1 MHYTVTF
8 QTEPRFRSIRYGQ
21 GTIYSSGCG
30 PASLCNALRAAGIAD
45 VGLQTMC
52 AFAVSA
58 GARVPGGT
66 NMHTLLRAASKKYR
80 FSYRTTNQ
88 NAALL
93 AHLRAGGTA
102 ILHCGSAYKLFS
114 NSGHFVAAVAAN
126 GQRITILDSYWY
138 AGKYTATALRRKYA
152 QVVQKGVVRTGLEQ
166 CGRATADRTPH
177 YYLISKTHEEAE
189 DMTEKQVRALI
200 DKVAAETAKKAV
212 SAWAKQAWQ
221 EATDAGIVDG
231 SSPRS
236 PVTREQ
242 LAQVLVN
249 AGILPNEKPVQ
260 KWAKPAWD
268 AAVAAGVMD
277 GTNPR
282 GVVTREQL
290 AQVLLNA
297 GLLPEDERDT

>member
-1 MHYTVTF
+1 
-8 QTEPRFRSIRYGQ
+8 
-21 GTIYSSGCG
+21 
-30 PASLCNALRAAGIAD
+30 
-45 VGLQTMC
+45 
-52 AFAVSA
+52 
-58 GARVPGGT
+58 
-66 NMHTLLRAASKKYR
+66 
-80 FSYRTTNQ
+80 
-88 NAALL
+88 
-93 AHLRAGGTA
+93 
-102 ILHCGSAYKLFS
+102 
-114 NSGHFVAAVAAN
+114 
-126 GQRITILDSYWY
+126 
-138 AGKYTATALRRKYA
+138 
-152 QVVQKGVVRTGLEQ
+152 
-166 CGRATADRTPH
+166 
-177 YYLISKTHEEAE
+177 
-189 DMTEKQVRALI
+189 MTEKQVRALI

-221 EATDAGIVDG
+221 EAEQAGIVDG